1 MNINILSLINVQ
13 ACLHVSGGYGSVFL
27 NKARQV
33 EACSL
38 SEIVEF
44 PLVLGR
50 DFSGRVVA
58 KGLGVGHD
66 INIGDEVW
74 GALPPHLQGCHAQF
88 VRVNKTSVSE
98 YADLIM
104 CLTFILR
111 SREVADLNM
120 GMMVLVLKK
129 CSSPESG
136 PCIFTITVVRHRSK
150 KLRYELK
157 MVGAVGL
164 LESGFAET
172 M

>member
-1 MNINILSLINVQ
+1 MNVNILSLIGVQ

-27 NKARQV
+27 NKARQL
-33 EACSL
+33 EACSF

-50 DFSGRVVA
+50 DFSGRVFA

-88 VRVNKTSVSE
+88 VRVNKTLVSE

-111 SREVADLNM
+111 NKEVANFNV
-120 GMMVLVLKK
+120 GMMVLVLNQ
-129 CSSPESG
+129 
-136 PCIFTITVVRHRSK
+136 
-150 KLRYELK
+150 
-157 MVGAVGL
+157 GL
-164 LESGFAET
+164 A
-172 M
+172 